1 MNEQPT
7 NVPHAPEMPP
17 PIERGKGDE
26 IIAIRDLKVHF
37 DLGGGG
43 IFDRLINRNSVK
55 RVVKAVDGVTIDIY
69 PGETLGLVGES
80 GCGKSTLGRA
90 ILRLTEP
97 TSGHVFFRGR
107 DLSLFSKIPSWVK
120 SVSLIVA
127 AIIWVAWEII
137 FILQHYRKSYGLGGM
152 EARIVGAFNSFFS
165 NLVGAGL
172 GASFLT
178 FLSYTLLTFLNALF
192 HFFLLRGILRLIAS
206 QRAEKGMR
214 KLRRHMQMIFQDPY
228 ASLNP
233 RMTVGQIVGEPVETF
248 HGSSADQERPAW
260 LKIVGLI
267 LGILVGI
274 IVGLYVAVLGLYL
287 IIWVIRIIPVMT
299 PPLHSVIVA
308 LSGFIGYGAGSLARN
323 LIVHK
328 TFRIILAIVGGA
340 IGLGLAFLA
349 GSLLKRR
356 GVELNIFLQILLTI
370 ISFIVGW
377 RIAARIK
384 PELHA
389 LGGKINHRVQELME
403 TVGLNRRFIKR
414 FPHEFSGGQR
424 QRIGIAR
431 ALAVDPDF
439 IVADEPIS
447 ALDVSIQAQIMNLME
462 RLQREKNLTYLFI
475 SHDLRAIRH
484 VSDRVAVMYLG
495 KLVEIADAKVIYD
508 EPLMP
513 YTKALI
519 SAVPVPD
526 PEIEA
531 TRQRIV
537 LEGDVPSPINP
548 PQGCRFHT
556 RCPYAI
562 EACKEVVPPL
572 AEIKPNHFAACIRIS
587 PEQPDIERVAPGDA
601 PGLRDAQRVIA
612 T

>member
-1 MNEQPT
+1 MSPQPASHQQV
-7 NVPHAPEMPP
+7 NAMPP
-17 PIERGKGDE
+17 PIERGKGSE
-26 IIAIRDLKVHF
+26 LLAIRDLKVHF

-43 IFDRLINRNSVK
+43 VLSKLVGGSGIR

-90 ILRLTEP
+90 LLRLTEP
-97 TSGHVFFRGR
+97 TGGQVLFRGK
-107 DLSLFSKIPSWVK
+107 DLAQL
-120 SVSLIVA
+120 
-127 AIIWVAWEII
+127 
-137 FILQHYRKSYGLGGM
+137 
-152 EARIVGAFNSFFS
+152 
-165 NLVGAGL
+165 
-172 GASFLT
+172 
-178 FLSYTLLTFLNALF
+178 
-192 HFFLLRGILRLIAS
+192 S
-206 QRAEKGMR
+206 QREMR
-214 KLRRHMQMIFQDPY
+214 DQRKFLQMIFQDPY

-233 RMTVGQIVGEPVETF
+233 RMTVGQIISEPIETF
-248 HGSSADQERPAW
+248 
-260 LKIVGLI
+260 K
-267 LGILVGI
+267 
-274 IVGLYVAVLGLYL
+274 
-287 IIWVIRIIPVMT
+287 
-299 PPLHSVIVA
+299 
-308 LSGFIGYGAGSLARN
+308 LARG
-323 LIVHK
+323 
-328 TFRIILAIVGGA
+328 REA
-340 IGLGLAFLA
+340 
-349 GSLLKRR
+349 
-356 GVELNIFLQILLTI
+356 E
-370 ISFIVGW
+370 
-377 RIAARIK
+377 
-384 PELHA
+384 E
-389 LGGKINHRVQELME
+389 RVYDLME
-403 TVGLNRRFIKR
+403 TVGLNKRFIKR
-414 FPHEFSGGQR
+414 YPHEFSGGQR

-462 RLQREKNLTYLFI
+462 KLQREKNLTYLFI

-495 KLVEIADAKVIYD
+495 KLVEIADAKIIYD

-562 EACKEVVPPL
+562 QACKEVVPPL

-587 PEQPDIERVAPGDA
+587 PEQPDIEKVAPGDA